1 MASNTEC
8 LFEYAFGI
16 TDLIKSLE
24 KETLEERLEK
34 DGVKERITKRMEENY
49 CGKSKKKKAYDSSQR
64 NLRSDNVAS
73 SSNINPTQ

>member
-16 TDLIKSLE
+16 KDLIKSPE

-34 DGVKERITKRMEENY
+34 DGVKEHITKIMEENY
-49 CGKSKKKKAYDSSQR
+49 CGKA
-64 NLRSDNVAS
+64 
-73 SSNINPTQ
+73 